1 VPESSSPKN
10 ERPSPLTDFIQ
21 SERYRYEGDA
31 NNLFAF
37 SLGQAARYYEFLV
50 ILAARVETVSAA
62 YVACQSHLRGSF
74 PEGETELVG
83 ELLDQW
89 RQSLDLGTQLHLDIE
104 SFYLF
109 GKILLDK
116 LAQFTGHYFG
126 QVQSCSLASHNKL
139 VKNIERFAQMKGAA
153 IAPGVLA
160 AATSLKEQVADFRDK
175 QIAHNRNPR
184 TVVGT
189 SWSSRGD
196 VRLTETHLY
205 PRPSDPPQ
213 VESSSLQGLFTLVDE
228 YIAQL
233 VFFVTSNRT
242 LSRFALSESTEPSPS
257 A

>member
-1 VPESSSPKN
+1 VPDSSRPKD
-10 ERPSPLTDFIQ
+10 ERPSPIAEFIQ
-21 SERYRYEGDA
+21 SERDRFKGDA

-37 SLGQAARYYEFLV
+37 SLGQAARYYEFLA
-50 ILAARVETVSAA
+50 ILATRFEAVSAE
-62 YVACQSHLRGSF
+62 YVACQSQLRASF

-83 ELLDQW
+83 ELLDRW
-89 RQSLDLGTQLHLDIE
+89 HQSLDLGTQLHLDIE

-139 VKNIERFAQMKGAA
+139 VKNIERFAHTKGAA
-153 IAPGVLA
+153 IHPELLS
-160 AATSLKEQVADFRDK
+160 AATALKEQIADFRDK

-189 SWSSRGD
+189 IWSSRGD
-196 VRLTETHLY
+196 VRLAATHLY

-213 VESSSLQGLFTLVDE
+213 VESSSLQELFTLIDTYV
-228 YIAQL
+228 AQL

-242 LSRFALSESTEPSPS
+242 LSRFALSESTEASPS